1 MTWLIQYT
9 LHEYLNQP
17 FSGEVIIKRF
27 KFTVSISAQMSDVS
41 ILATVMTPHYYKYA
55 NMHIS
60 LN

>member
-1 MTWLIQYT
+1 MVNIIHTSWVS
-9 LHEYLNQP
+9 QP
-17 FSGEVIIKRF
+17 ASSGDMIIKRF
-27 KFTVSISAQMSDVS
+27 KFTVLISVQKSDVS